1 MSKRLILVLCVLI
14 SLGACAAF
22 DTDNTPYEGF
32 APDEVPMIPGGAIG
46 IYSGYYAGTMTVES
60 NACAGVA
67 DAVGDEIAFTL
78 DVIHDANTLN
88 ITFEDDTVASGDL
101 VDTQAIFM
109 DETAGTK
116 HVYYLDFAVEDSI
129 DGSCEVIEVS
139 GDGSYGEPCASYVI
153 SMQGAEPPA
162 EEDLIAEEE
171 GSDEESDEE
180 SAEGEDGSEE
190 DSSDEEFP
198 LEIPVEK

>member
-32 APDEVPMIPGGAIG
+32 SPDEVPMIPGGQIG

-67 DAVGDEIAFTL
+67 DAVGDEIAFAL
-78 DVIHDANTLN
+78 DVIHDANMLN
-88 ITFEDDTVASGDL
+88 ITFEDGIAASGEL
-101 VDTQAIFM
+101 VDTLAIFM
-109 DETAGTK
+109 DETSGTK

-139 GDGSYGEPCASYVI
+139 EDGSYGEPCASYAI
-153 SMQGAEPPA
+153 SMEEAERPA
-162 EEDLIAEEE
+162 EEDVIVE
-171 GSDEESDEE
+171 DEA
-180 SAEGEDGSEE
+180 SAEDEDGSEE
-190 DSSDEEFP
+190 DPSYEEFP
-198 LEIPVEK
+198 LDIPVKK